1 MHKHIMA
8 ALCTWPPVLPRL
20 EDWGH
25 TSSLSEESIFLG
37 CGTVSGQ
44 GTTNISRDHS
54 TIISRGTQCNKKHRL
69 TLKMK
74 ALPSFKTPRTTCPLT
89 KPYIPQHC
97 HLHNIAFWAL
107 SKSLLPSDPTSSSCT
122 IPVYCYYSGADK
134 SLAQPGRKQAIK
146 TEDYD
151 FQISYL

>member
-1 MHKHIMA
+1 MA
-8 ALCTWPPVLPRL
+8 ALCTRPQGLPRL
-20 EDWGH
+20 EYWGH

-69 TLKMK
+69 TLKTET
-74 ALPSFKTPRTTCPLT
+74 LPSFKTPRTTCSLT

-97 HLHNIAFWAL
+97 YLRNTAFWVL
-107 SKSLLPSDPTSSSCT
+107 SKSLLPSDPPSSSCS
-122 IPVYCYYSGADK
+122 IPVYCYYRGAGK
-134 SLAQPGRKQAIK
+134 SLAQPGRKQAIM
-146 TEDYD
+146 TEDFD
-151 FQISYL
+151 FQISYLQS